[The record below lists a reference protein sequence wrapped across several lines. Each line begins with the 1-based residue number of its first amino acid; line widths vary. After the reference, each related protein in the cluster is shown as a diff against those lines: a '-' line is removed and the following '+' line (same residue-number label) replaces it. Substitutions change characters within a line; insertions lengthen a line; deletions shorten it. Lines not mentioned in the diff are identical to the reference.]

1 MFWNKKKKEIGPKEA
16 PAAEPITSMEPQ
28 EEPKPEPRIIMNGPV
43 EFVNDAM
50 DAILERFI
58 IIEDA
63 DGVNV
68 TVVNVHDVSDIIDF
82 RLSQQATDN
91 IMSKVWNHA
100 FATESVIGG
109 MIPVVR
115 VTDVFGIL
123 CDVQLVDPNNTR
135 YAQYR

>member
-1 MFWNKKKKEIGPKEA
+1 MFWNKKKKEIDSKEA
-16 PAAEPITSMEPQ
+16 PVAEPITSMEPS
-28 EEPKPEPRIIMNGPV
+28 EEPKPEPKIIMNGPI
-43 EFVNDAM
+43 EFVNDVM

-68 TVVNVHDVSDIIDF
+68 TVANVHDVSDIIDF

-91 IMSKVWNHA
+91 IMSKIWEHA
-100 FATESVIGG
+100 FATQSVMGG
-109 MIPVVR
+109 MVPVVR

-123 CDVQLVDPNNTR
+123 CDIQNVDPNSTR
-135 YAQYR
+135 YSQYR